1 MLRDSYTVFRREEK
15 WNGVTPTNFDSF
27 DMERLQYF
35 VSLKIESWSC
45 KGPFK
50 YYVIMFLTFLDPP
63 THLFDNVILEWS
75 LILHL

>member
-35 VSLKIESWSC
+35 VSLKIESWSSNI
-45 KGPFK
+45 
-50 YYVIMFLTFLDPP
+50 VLI
-63 THLFDNVILEWS
+63 THVVQNNVIFDRLQISRNFSCWTIPRT
-75 LILHL
+75 LF